1 PWIGYGTFPW
11 SGFIVLGLLR
21 SLGDRRRALAAFA
34 LVWAAVDVATVT
46 LVTTKFHHYIL
57 PALPALAILAAL
69 ALDDWLDGKL
79 HPADL
84 ALAVVPVVAFCGRDL
99 AALPA
104 RLLWL
109 FCYDYVLAP
118 GVGRPWPSAAIYG
131 HRFEY
136 GATIA
141 CFTAL
146 ALAVAVAAA
155 VVARR
160 GARARALVLGL
171 AGALAL
177 AWSVWLVDDFLV
189 ALSPH
194 WSQKQVI
201 RTYYRLRRGPEE
213 PLIAW
218 NLYWRGENLYTRNEI
233 SSSPDPMERTEGSY
247 IDVPKRLHE
256 YLPRHRGR
264 RLFFLVDRTQM
275 GAFTSALGPALARTL
290 STVDESNCKLYLVTI
305 ENR

>member
-1 PWIGYGTFPW
+1 MRELVERRPLT
-11 SGFIVLGLLR
+11 VL
-21 SLGDRRRALAAFA
+21 
-34 LVWAAVDVATVT
+34 LVAT
-46 LVTTKFHHYIL
+46 LVTTKFHHYL
-57 PALPALAILAAL
+57 VPALPAFAVLAAI

-79 HPADL
+79 HPTDL
-84 ALAVVPVVAFCGRDL
+84 VLAVVPVVVFCGRDL

-109 FCYDYVLAP
+109 FCYDYVNAP
-118 GVGRPWPSAAIYG
+118 GVGRPWPSAAVYG

-136 GATIA
+136 GPTIA
-141 CFTAL
+141 CFA
-146 ALAVAVAAA
+146 AIAAAIAMAAA

-160 GARARALVLGL
+160 GPRARVVVLGL
-171 AGALAL
+171 ATALAL

-201 RTYYRLRRGPEE
+201 ATYYRLRRGPEE

-233 SSSPDPMERTEGSY
+233 SSAPDPMERTEWSY
-247 IDVPKRLHE
+247 IDVVERLHE
-256 YLPRHRGR
+256 YAPKHRGH
-264 RLFFLVDRTQM
+264 RLFFLVDRTQL
-275 GAFTSALGPALARTL
+275 GSFTTALGPALARTL
-290 STVDESNCKLYLVTI
+290 TTVDDSNCKLYLVTVD
-305 ENR
+305 NR